1 MTLTSADVLVPTEA
15 VGWAEED
22 GATKTVAPAEAVEYA
37 EMMLEDNL
45 GDWLT
50 EMTETDL
57 LLTIGVAGLVVVIVL
72 TISVDFVGL
81 GILVDG
87 VVPTEEFES
96 VETVKSIKIVGATDV
111 DSLTRVVC
119 SDEIGV

>member
-1 MTLTSADVLVPTEA
+1 
-15 VGWAEED
+15 
-22 GATKTVAPAEAVEYA
+22 
-37 EMMLEDNL
+37 MMLEDNL

-96 VETVKSIKIVGATDV
+96 VETVKSIEIVGATDV